1 MKGED
6 VKTNGNT
13 ILITGGATGIGLAF
27 AEKFVEHG
35 NKVII
40 CGRREEKLKEAQNKC
55 PQIKTR
61 VCDVSSH
68 SDREALYE
76 WIKEEHPDLNILV
89 NNAGVQRTID
99 FKEGIRAL
107 ISGDSEIET
116 NFTAPI
122 YLTARFMPLLLVQEE
137 AVVIN
142 VSSGLRFR
150 KIARMPIYCATKAG
164 LHSFTESLREQLRD
178 TRIKVFEVVPPRVAT
193 SLGREPDVISGG
205 IPPSDMADALLPA
218 LKNDEFE
225 IVISQAN
232 SKFS

>member
-40 CGRREEKLKEAQNKC
+40 CSRRDEKLKEAQNKF

-76 WIKEEHPDLNILV
+76 WIKEEHPDLNLLV

-99 FKEGIRAL
+99 FKEGISAL

-122 YLTARFMPLLLVQEE
+122 YLTAQFMPLLLVQVE
-137 AVVIN
+137 AAVIN

-150 KIARMPIYCATKAG
+150 AIARMPIYCATKAG

-193 SLGREPDVISGG
+193 SLGREPDVISEG
-205 IPPSDMADALLPA
+205 IPPSDIADALLLA
-218 LKNDEFE
+218 LKDNEFE
-225 IVISQAN
+225 IVVG
-232 SKFS
+232 